1 MARYGKQRR
10 ARKKH
15 REREHLQWMQEQA
28 EDALDQKGGEFIV
41 LTWPGPTR
49 SKPMN
54 YKAAEELWR
63 NTEKAM
69 IFRDS
74 DFYCKESNNG

>member
-1 MARYGKQRR
+1 MARYGKQKR
-10 ARKKH
+10 AKRKR

-28 EDALDQKGGEFIV
+28 EDALDPKGGEFIV
-41 LTWPGPTR
+41 LTWPGPNR

-63 NTEKAM
+63 STEKAM

-74 DFYCKESNNG
+74 DFYCKGGD